1 MLTARL
7 SVPSTLMFPVLLI
20 GCSTVYRDMPRS
32 EAQTAIPSFRGYQV
46 SRPDLRQAAD
56 GLRAWGRLCRN
67 STASTPRSLRLE
79 LADAR
84 DQVTAS
90 ETTLTITPPL
100 RRGRRC
106 GFYSIATDWR
116 VSATQHL
123 HLCAVPYFG
132 SLSAPCFGRSD
143 DETH

>member
-7 SVPSTLMFPVLLI
+7 PTWCALMSPIVLG
-20 GCSTVYRDMPRS
+20 GCGTVYRDMPRI
-32 EAQTAIPSFRGYQV
+32 EAQTAIPSFQGYQV

-56 GLRAWGRLCRN
+56 GLRAWGRLCRS
-67 STASTPRSLRLE
+67 STASTPRGLRLE

-90 ETTLTITPPL
+90 RTTLAITPPL